1 MSSSLDPTS
10 GVVSIVLIPKLKGGG
25 GMSSRLDLTSGVASI
40 VLLSIL
46 KVEVGC
52 QVV

>member
-1 MSSSLDPTS
+1 MSSS
-10 GVVSIVLIPKLKGGG
+10 
-25 GMSSRLDLTSGVASI
+25 LDLTSGVASI
-40 VLLSIL
+40 VLISIL